1 MQEVNDL
8 LGFQLLINILSNIVI
23 TVLFGYYF
31 FTTAYNGKLLFYAS
45 IQVSRMVD
53 LHGVLSWAFIKR
65 RSVEIFSK
73 THPFPI
79 L

>member
-1 MQEVNDL
+1 VSKLRPVAELRAFYGTHAFCMLQEVNDL

-45 IQVSRMVD
+45 IQVSSKVD
-53 LHGVLSWAFIKR
+53 LVY
-65 RSVEIFSK
+65 
-73 THPFPI
+73 
-79 L
+79 

>member
-1 MQEVNDL
+1 MMQEVNDL

-45 IQVSRMVD
+45 IQVSSEVD
-53 LHGVLSWAFIKR
+53 LVYYKEKR
-65 RSVEIFSK
+65 GDF
-73 THPFPI
+73 
-79 L
+79 